1 MGSTT
6 ASANLKTTKMVFGG
20 RRCYVC
26 DAVNVEQ
33 KSFAQHMTNHEE
45 ELKAFKFS
53 DNTADNCKTTCKVC
67 GDVFP
72 LTTMRNHTK
81 AKHSMPITEYKAK
94 FQQQFFDIL
103 EVVFH
108 RCGVCSLPIILDS
121 DSLASHLNSNRATH
135 RLSHREYNDSF
146 LNKSSITNP
155 TSTSSPTSPSN
166 PTSTSIP
173 ISTSIS
179 LKRLADSPLAS
190 LEKRPFTFKV
200 SSTVTAV
207 AEIPQETAASGE
219 ALSRFIRWLAVD
231 GGSQT
236 TCSEALRSLE
246 VLEAASSFCT

>member
-33 KSFAQHMTNHEE
+33 KSFAQHMSEHEE

-53 DNTADNCKTTCKVC
+53 DNTTDNCKTACKVC

-108 RCGVCSLPIILDS
+108 RCGVCSLPIILDG

-135 RLSHREYNDSF
+135 CLSHREYNDSF
-146 LNKSSITNP
+146 LNKSST
-155 TSTSSPTSPSN
+155 SN
-166 PTSTSIP
+166 PTSTST
-173 ISTSIS
+173 STSIS

-207 AEIPQETAASGE
+207 AENPQETGASGE